1 MPLETSPWDA
11 ADYLDSEEM
20 ILAYLE
26 VVLEEGDPAL
36 IAAALDNVARA
47 RGVANDVVEDDSAD
61 IGAVIRRLKA
71 LGFGLTAKAA

>member
-1 MPLETSPWDA
+1 MALETSRWDA
-11 ADYLDSEEM
+11 ADYLDSEET

-26 VVLEEGDPAL
+26 IVLEEGDPAL

-47 RGVANDVVEDDSAD
+47 RGVDDAAADSSTD
-61 IGAVIRRLKA
+61 IGAIIRRLKA

>member
-1 MPLETSPWDA
+1 MALETSRWDA
-11 ADYLDSEEM
+11 ADYLDSEEA

-36 IAAALDNVARA
+36 IAIALDNVARA
-47 RGVANDVVEDDSAD
+47 RGVANDTIAESSTD

-71 LGFGLTAKAA
+71 LGFELTAKAA